1 MNEPSVITRTVE
13 KTNLWLDEI
22 AAGLETDRQAAYR
35 VLRAYLHALR
45 DRLTVDEAAQL
56 AAQLPQLV
64 RGIFYE
70 DWDPSRTPIHYR
82 GLADFLDRVAAEA
95 KLPGETSASFAVS
108 VAAGVLL
115 KHVSA
120 GEIAD
125 MRAQLPQNL
134 RPVLE
139 AQEPRETR

>member
-1 MNEPSVITRTVE
+1 MNDPSVIARTLE

-22 AAGLETDRQAAYR
+22 ATGLETDRRGAYR

-56 AAQLPQLV
+56 AAQLPQLI

-70 DWDPSRTPIHYR
+70 DWDPSRTPARYR
-82 GLADFLDRVAAEA
+82 ELTEFLDRVAADA
-95 KLPGETSASFAVS
+95 GLPGETSASFAVAVTS
-108 VAAGVLL
+108 GVLRR
-115 KHVSA
+115 HVSD

-125 MRAQLPQNL
+125 IRAELPEGL
-134 RPVLE
+134 RPILE
-139 AQEPRETR
+139 AAPR